1 MNSIVIAHEVMHT
14 LGATD
19 KYDPETN
26 LPQFPDGY
34 ARPDAP
40 RRHPQAAAE
49 LMAGR
54 RPLSETEAEMPDSL
68 RDVVVGDRTAAE
80 IRWLTPPR

>member
-1 MNSIVIAHEVMHT
+1 
-14 LGATD
+14 
-19 KYDPETN
+19 
-26 LPQFPDGY
+26 
-34 ARPDAP
+34 
-40 RRHPQAAAE
+40 
-49 LMAGR
+49 MAGR